1 MLKKTEFCKLFII
14 LSSQIINKY
23 MPQFDFYAF
32 STQVFWAIILFFA
45 FYFVFTQ
52 IFLPKIAEVLKL
64 REKRKTLKK
73 HTENVKLFSLMLLYL
88 I

>member
-1 MLKKTEFCKLFII
+1 
-14 LSSQIINKY
+14 

-32 STQVFWAIILFFA
+32 SSQVFWSLILFYT

-52 IFLPKIAEVLKL
+52 IYLPKISEVLKL
-64 REKRKTLKK
+64 REKRKLLKNS
-73 HTENVKLFSLMLLYL
+73 TENLTIFSLLILYL

>member
-1 MLKKTEFCKLFII
+1 
-14 LSSQIINKY
+14 

-32 STQVFWAIILFFA
+32 SSQVFWSIILFFA
-45 FYFVFTQ
+45 FYFIFTQ

-64 REKRKTLKK
+64 REKRKSLKK
-73 HTENVKLFSLMLLYL
+73 QTENITLFSLLLLYL

>member
-1 MLKKTEFCKLFII
+1 
-14 LSSQIINKY
+14 

-32 STQVFWAIILFFA
+32 SSQVFWSILIFFI

-52 IFLPKIAEVLKL
+52 VYLPKIAEVLKL
-64 REKRKTLKK
+64 REKRKSLKK
-73 HTENVKLFSLMLLYL
+73 QTESITLFSLLLLYL

>member
-1 MLKKTEFCKLFII
+1 
-14 LSSQIINKY
+14 

-32 STQVFWAIILFFA
+32 SSQVFWSIVLFFV

-52 IFLPKIAEVLKL
+52 VFLPKIAETLKL
-64 REKRKTLKK
+64 REKRKSLKK
-73 HTENVKLFSLMLLYL
+73 QTENITFFSLLLLYL

>member
-1 MLKKTEFCKLFII
+1 
-14 LSSQIINKY
+14 

-32 STQVFWAIILFFA
+32 SSQVFWSITLFFA

-64 REKRKTLKK
+64 REKRKSLKK
-73 HTENVKLFSLMLLYL
+73 QTENITLFSLLLLYL

>member
-1 MLKKTEFCKLFII
+1 
-14 LSSQIINKY
+14 

-32 STQVFWAIILFFA
+32 SGQVFWSILLFFL

-52 IFLPKIAEVLKL
+52 IYLPKIAEVLKL

-73 HTENVKLFSLMLLYL
+73 QSENITLFSLLLLYL
-88 I
+88 V

>member
-1 MLKKTEFCKLFII
+1 
-14 LSSQIINKY
+14 

-32 STQVFWAIILFFA
+32 SSQVFWSLILFYT

-52 IFLPKIAEVLKL
+52 IYLPKIAEVLKL
-64 REKRKTLKK
+64 REKRKMLKQN
-73 HTENVKLFSLMLLYL
+73 TETITLFSLLLIYL

>member
-1 MLKKTEFCKLFII
+1 
-14 LSSQIINKY
+14 

-32 STQVFWAIILFFA
+32 SSQVFWSIVLFFA

-64 REKRKTLKK
+64 REKRKSLKK
-73 HTENVKLFSLMLLYL
+73 QTENITLFSLLLLYL

>member
-1 MLKKTEFCKLFII
+1 
-14 LSSQIINKY
+14 

-32 STQVFWAIILFFA
+32 SSQVFWSIALFFA

-64 REKRKTLKK
+64 REKRKSLKK
-73 HTENVKLFSLMLLYL
+73 QNENITLFSLLLLYL

>member
-1 MLKKTEFCKLFII
+1 
-14 LSSQIINKY
+14 

-32 STQVFWAIILFFA
+32 SSQVFWSILLFFI

-52 IFLPKIAEVLKL
+52 IYLPKIAEVLKL
-64 REKRKTLKK
+64 REKRKSLKK
-73 HTENVKLFSLMLLYL
+73 QTENITLFSLLLLYL

>member
-1 MLKKTEFCKLFII
+1 
-14 LSSQIINKY
+14 

-32 STQVFWAIILFFA
+32 SSQVFWSILIFFI

-52 IFLPKIAEVLKL
+52 VYLPKIAEVLKL
-64 REKRKTLKK
+64 REKRKSIKK
-73 HTENVKLFSLMLLYL
+73 QTENITLFSLLLLYL

>member
-1 MLKKTEFCKLFII
+1 
-14 LSSQIINKY
+14 

-32 STQVFWAIILFFA
+32 SSQVFWSITLFFA

-64 REKRKTLKK
+64 R
-73 HTENVKLFSLMLLYL
+73 
-88 I
+88 